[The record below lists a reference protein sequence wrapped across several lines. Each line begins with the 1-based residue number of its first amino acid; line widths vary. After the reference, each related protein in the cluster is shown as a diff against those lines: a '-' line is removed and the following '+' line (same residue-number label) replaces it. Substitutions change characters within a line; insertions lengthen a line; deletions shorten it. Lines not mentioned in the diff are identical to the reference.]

1 MADSGNR
8 VSKNTNRGSMGI
20 SFHIGNGL
28 EVNRSSGDLAR
39 KKWNL
44 IDRCWPTYP
53 VPLKERPSRLR
64 AEPGEDIETAQMT
77 SLIPRNKKFL

>member
-44 IDRCWPTYP
+44 IDRYWPTYP
-53 VPLKERPSRLR
+53 VPLKERP
-64 AEPGEDIETAQMT
+64 ETAQT
-77 SLIPRNKKFL
+77 SSLTPRNKKFL